1 MIKGIIFFIIGAFI
15 TLALDEPYA
24 IAFIG
29 GLVSAVLAIS
39 IDMRNKLKNLEVA
52 NKNTAKS
59 ADDQVRMV

>member
-29 GLVSAVLAIS
+29 GLVSAVLAVC
-39 IDMRNKLKNLEVA
+39 IDMRNKVKNLEVE

-59 ADDQVRMV
+59 DDGQVRMV

>member
-39 IDMRNKLKNLEVA
+39 IDMRNKLKNHEAA
-52 NKNTAKS
+52 NKNTTKS
-59 ADDQVRMV
+59 DD

>member
-29 GLVSAVLAIS
+29 GLVSAVLAVC
-39 IDMRNKLKNLEVA
+39 IDMRNKLKNHEAA